1 VKIISKID
9 KNKHL
14 DSKQL
19 KLLFIIIQNKIHF
32 FVKIVS
38 EIDKN
43 RLSDSKQLKLLLLL
57 LLLLY

>member
-1 VKIISKID
+1 MD
-9 KNKHL
+9 KNKLL

-19 KLLFIIIQNKIHF
+19 KLFIIIQKRNTF
-32 FVKIVS
+32 FVKIIS

-57 LLLLY
+57 LFKNEIKHFL